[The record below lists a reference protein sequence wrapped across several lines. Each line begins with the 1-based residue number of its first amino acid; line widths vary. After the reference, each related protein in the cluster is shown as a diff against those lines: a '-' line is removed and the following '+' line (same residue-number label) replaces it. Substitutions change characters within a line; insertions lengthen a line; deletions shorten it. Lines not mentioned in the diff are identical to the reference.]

1 MHSFFVDKKIDD
13 SFIIEGQDVHHIKN
27 VIKLKL
33 TQQVYCIYQSEKYLC
48 LLETI
53 EIDQCIVKIIEKI
66 ESDIKKVTINLFA
79 GIIREQKWDFLL
91 QKATEIGVDNIYP
104 VIFKRNV
111 VQVEPKKEESKIA
124 RWQSIC
130 KEAAKQSK
138 RVNIPV
144 VHKVI
149 RTIPGI
155 SKIEADL
162 KLVAW
167 EETVKN
173 SLKNQLQTDFQTIN
187 IVVGPE
193 GGIDASEIAQL
204 EQLNYHVVGLGNN
217 ILRAETASLYLL
229 STIMYEKH

>member
-13 SFIIEGQDVHHIKN
+13 RFIIEGQDVHHIKN

-33 TQQVYCIYQSEKYLC
+33 AQQVYCIYQSEKYLC

-66 ESDIKKVTINLFA
+66 ESDTKKVTINLFA

-111 VQVEPKKEESKIA
+111 VQVEPKKEENKIA

-187 IVVGPE
+187 IVIGPE

-204 EQLNYHVVGLGNN
+204 EQLNYQVVGLGNN